1 MGTSGST
8 TNALILNAAEL
19 NELRGVPLR
28 LQKPSNRRNLFSEE
42 DEDLDLSSFASK
54 KAASAGALGTGLLSS
69 NADQLKTVLLKDQ
82 KNYFH
87 YTKIGLLGFS
97 IFLQVVVMSLMIYM
111 GSNGQV
117 KSHKR
122 KK

>member
-1 MGTSGST
+1 MSFDR
-8 TNALILNAAEL
+8 
-19 NELRGVPLR
+19 RGI
-28 LQKPSNRRNLFSEE
+28 
-42 DEDLDLSSFASK
+42 
-54 KAASAGALGTGLLSS
+54 GALGTGLLSS

-97 IFLQVVVMSLMIYM
+97 IFLQVFYLYQCWRTHSLVEVVVMSLMIYM

-122 KK
+122 KKHQDPFNNVSMEHGALFSHHSPQHLHNCISR